1 MVALRCVSCRYI
13 KTYSEFEM
21 FKGDVSVSV
30 PTGEITTAQHLID
43 GYAQGDRDFE
53 GAKLSE
59 ADLHN
64 AILRGVNLSEALLD
78 QAVLTRTDLRGAD
91 LSWADLSGAN
101 LNGADLRGA
110 ILTRADL
117 SGADLRHTNL
127 LHADLSLAT
136 LEGAQWAGAIAPDGS
151 VYPATE
157 DMQAAAVRS
166 PASPPPDRDAA
177 KLRQELAKAREQV
190 AALESQLQALNE
202 PLT

>member
-1 MVALRCVSCRYI
+1 MS
-13 KTYSEFEM
+13 
-21 FKGDVSVSV
+21 KGDVSVSV

-43 GYAQGDRDFE
+43 GYAHGDRDFE
-53 GAKLSE
+53 AAKLSE

-101 LNGADLRGA
+101 LGGADLRGA

-127 LHADLSLAT
+127 LHADLTLAN
-136 LEGAQWAGAIAPDGS
+136 LEGVQWDGAIAPDGS
-151 VYPATE
+151 VYPTTE
-157 DMQAAAVRS
+157 SVVPVAIVTSQAS
-166 PASPPPDRDAA
+166 TSSDPDLET
-177 KLRQELAKAREQV
+177 LRRELAKARERV
-190 AALESQLQALNE
+190 ALLESQLQQQLQQNE
-202 PLT
+202 PVEH